1 MNKEKYSESDFFCS
15 FLLGLYHDSATGII
29 KVNND
34 KRSISLYINNG
45 HIVYA
50 DGLDDESSLLR
61 EIASKKALEQE
72 MIDDL
77 NGIRREDP
85 DSLGSTLIERRLVS
99 QSVWKKF
106 LTLKIKHILST
117 VFHMENCKYSFS
129 ESELLIPP
137 INSLDYNI
145 IQLMLETLRDLKG
158 MDFFEK
164 HISEGSEVFTQS
176 DDLDDFLPDI
186 PFTPSEDSVLSL
198 VDGVNNVS
206 ELVKASGLDIEAVY
220 RALYLLL
227 SFGRIIRSGDE
238 GKEKDTQSDFT
249 GIISLYLDL
258 LRILETYFRKEAG
271 TQFDTIFSSCRDEL
285 PEENKQILQ
294 GLDLSKDSQKVVL
307 QEILFY
313 LPKQD
318 SQAEKRILIFSSF
331 NKLLFLL
338 FLRMKKVLGTG
349 LTEKTLNDMMDM
361 LKYLGKY
368 GKDVSVI
375 DYLEKNLEGYLTRIR
390 K

>member
-1 MNKEKYSESDFFCS
+1 
-15 FLLGLYHDSATGII
+15 
-29 KVNND
+29 
-34 KRSISLYINNG
+34 
-45 HIVYA
+45 
-50 DGLDDESSLLR
+50 
-61 EIASKKALEQE
+61 
-72 MIDDL
+72 
-77 NGIRREDP
+77 
-85 DSLGSTLIERRLVS
+85 
-99 QSVWKKF
+99 
-106 LTLKIKHILST
+106 
-117 VFHMENCKYSFS
+117 
-129 ESELLIPP
+129 
-137 INSLDYNI
+137 
-145 IQLMLETLRDLKG
+145 
-158 MDFFEK
+158 
-164 HISEGSEVFTQS
+164 
-176 DDLDDFLPDI
+176 
-186 PFTPSEDSVLSL
+186 
-198 VDGVNNVS
+198 
-206 ELVKASGLDIEAVY
+206 
-220 RALYLLL
+220 
-227 SFGRIIRSGDE
+227 